1 MRSKAIWTPTL
12 YLRKF
17 GQPEQVLDLGTI
29 PDRFAGHGGGD
40 ALMMNYVCELIAAGG
55 AEGLTGGRLG
65 GKPRDGAGGRA
76 LPAHTAAPQWSWPSL
91 PKNNALFRPCS
102 RAAGT
107 GAAGRPGG
115 KPFTAKG
122 RAGLCTTNKEA
133 AMEAF

>member
-1 MRSKAIWTPTL
+1 MDANAVPAQIRPARAGS
-12 YLRKF
+12 
-17 GQPEQVLDLGTI
+17 DLGTI

-55 AEGLTGGRLG
+55 AGRPHPVDASVESHVMALAAEHS
-65 GKPRDGAGGRA
+65 RHTRRLRSGAGRVYR
-76 LPAHTAAPQWSWPSL
+76 
-91 PKNNALFRPCS
+91 KNNALFRPCS